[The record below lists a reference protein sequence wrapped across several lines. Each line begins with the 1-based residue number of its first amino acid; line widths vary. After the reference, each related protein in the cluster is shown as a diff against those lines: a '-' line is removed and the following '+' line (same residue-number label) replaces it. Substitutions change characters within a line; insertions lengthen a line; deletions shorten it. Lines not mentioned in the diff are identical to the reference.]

1 MWQDPIVEEIR
12 RYGNAY
18 AAQFHEDLAA
28 MFQDLRTKQQC
39 ETRRIVTLPPK
50 PYAPSSW
57 LPQHQGGKASSL
69 CREEIYAD
77 AR

>member
-12 RYGNAY
+12 RCGNAY

-28 MFQDLRTKQQC
+28 MFQDLRTKQQR

-50 PYAPSSW
+50 PS
-57 LPQHQGGKASSL
+57 QHQGGKASSL
-69 CREEIYAD
+69 ERETIYAD